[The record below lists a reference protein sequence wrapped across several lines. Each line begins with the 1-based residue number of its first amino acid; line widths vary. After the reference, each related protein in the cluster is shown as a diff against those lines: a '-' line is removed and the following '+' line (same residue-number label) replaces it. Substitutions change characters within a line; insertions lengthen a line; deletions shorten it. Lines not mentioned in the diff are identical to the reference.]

1 MGKEVVKI
9 ILEILIIFLHVHIIF
24 IRCIPNDKWCLET
37 LVLRNV
43 HTREN
48 FRKTFAIFNYL
59 FSNFIWGF
67 TVPNLAMFP
76 VNVFNF
82 LPLYVHITR
91 IPLGHRVV
99 DRLLIWAHVSY
110 TSYPLC
116 LLVIYDVIRHPVLLR
131 VASLW
136 RYFQY
141 NCCTGVM
148 DSTAALSTDKVM

>member
-1 MGKEVVKI
+1 MGKEIVKI

-91 IPLGHRVV
+91 ISLRHWVV
-99 DRLLIWAHVSY
+99 DRLLIRINVSNA
-110 TSYPLC
+110 SYPLC
-116 LLVIYDVIRHPVLLR
+116 LLVIYDVFRHSILLR
-131 VASLW
+131 VSSLW
-136 RYFQY
+136 RNFQH
-141 NCCTGVM
+141 NCSTGVM

>member
-1 MGKEVVKI
+1 MGKEIVKI
-9 ILEILIIFLHVHIIF
+9 ILEILIIFLHVYIIF
-24 IRCIPNDKWCLET
+24 IGCVPNDMWCLET
-37 LVLRNV
+37 LVLGNV

-48 FRKTFAIFNYL
+48 FWKTFAVFNYL
-59 FSNFIWGF
+59 LSHFIWGL

-131 VASLW
+131 VTGLW
-136 RYFQY
+136 RNFQH
-141 NCCTGVM
+141 NCGTSVM
-148 DSTAALSTDKVM
+148 DSTPTLPTNEIM